1 MLLALLRK
9 FSCNT
14 YLILVTIIIG
24 ILSTSESVAL
34 PLSRG
39 DRLEV
44 SIPDEPYFSRVY
56 EVNEAGNIE
65 IPYLGSISV
74 AGLEPSLV
82 EQKLTDALVANDFF
96 PPDTLQLT
104 IQVLEWSPIR
114 VNVAGELF
122 QPGVVLIN
130 PPLSREESSV
140 ALNTNQITGEFPY
153 RRTLI
158 DAIEGAGGV
167 LPTAN
172 VKEIRLIRQGKEQIF
187 DLSGVFTGEPFENVS
202 LIEGDRIIVPA
213 AASFQAELVRPS
225 KITLSGIK
233 VFVSNLTVPANNNS
247 SAGVGNLK
255 EGIEFPYGARFSH
268 AVISMNCAGGTDI
281 TNARRRAIL
290 VRTNRLTGETTYL
303 EKGVEELLRD
313 SHNNDD
319 NPFLM
324 PRDGVACY
332 DSLVTKTHDIFKI
345 LGDIISPFKGL
356 FF

>member
-9 FSCNT
+9 FSSSN
-14 YLILVTIIIG
+14 YLTLVTILMSV
-24 ILSTSESVAL
+24 LSASGSTAL

-44 SIPDEPYFSRVY
+44 SIPNEPYFSRVY
-56 EVNEAGNIE
+56 EVNEAGNLE

-74 AGLEPSLV
+74 AGLEPWIV
-82 EQKLTDALVANDFF
+82 EQKLTNILITEGFF
-96 PPDTLQLT
+96 PAETLQLT

-130 PPLSREESSV
+130 PPLGREESAI
-140 ALNTNQITGEFPY
+140 ALNSSQITGEFPY

-172 VKEIRLIRQGKEQIF
+172 VKEIRLIRQGQEQII
-187 DLSGVFTGEPFENVS
+187 DLSGVFTGEPFNNVS

-233 VFVSNLTVPANNNS
+233 VFVSNLIVPASNNS
-247 SAGVGNLK
+247 SAGVGNLR

-281 TNARRRAIL
+281 TNAKRRAIL

-303 EKGVEELLRD
+303 ERGVEELMRD
-313 SHNNDD
+313 SHSNDD

-332 DSLVTKTHDIFKI
+332 DSLVTNTHDIFKI
-345 LGDIISPFKGL
+345 LGDIINPFKGL
-356 FF
+356 F

>member
-1 MLLALLRK
+1 MLLAWLRK
-9 FSCNT
+9 FSCST
-14 YLILVTIIIG
+14 YLTLVTILMSV
-24 ILSTSESVAL
+24 LSASGSVAL

-44 SIPDEPYFSRVY
+44 SIPNEPYFSRVY
-56 EVNEAGNIE
+56 EVNEAGNLE

-74 AGLEPSLV
+74 AGLEPSVV
-82 EQKLTDALVANDFF
+82 EQKLTNILITEGFF
-96 PPDTLQLT
+96 PAETLQLT

-130 PPLSREESSV
+130 PPLGREESAI
-140 ALNTNQITGEFPY
+140 ALNSSQITGEFPY

-172 VKEIRLIRQGKEQIF
+172 VKEIRLIRQGQEQII
-187 DLSGVFTGEPFENVS
+187 DLSGVFTGEPFNNVS

-233 VFVSNLTVPANNNS
+233 VFVSNLIVPASNNS
-247 SAGVGNLK
+247 SAGVGNLR

-281 TNARRRAIL
+281 TNAKRRAIL

-303 EKGVEELLRD
+303 ERGVEELMRD

-332 DSLVTKTHDIFKI
+332 DSLVTNTHDIFKI
-345 LGDIISPFKGL
+345 LGDIINPFKNL
-356 FF
+356 F

>member
-1 MLLALLRK
+1 MLLAWLRK
-9 FSCNT
+9 FSCST
-14 YLILVTIIIG
+14 YLTLVTILMSV
-24 ILSTSESVAL
+24 LSASGSNAL

-39 DRLEV
+39 DRIEV
-44 SIPDEPYFSRVY
+44 SIPNEPYFSRVY
-56 EVNEAGNIE
+56 EVNEAGNLE

-74 AGLEPSLV
+74 AGLEPLVV
-82 EQKLTDALVANDFF
+82 EQKLTNILIREGFF
-96 PPDTLQLT
+96 PAETLQLT
-104 IQVLEWSPIR
+104 VQVLEWSPIR

-130 PPLSREESSV
+130 PPLGREESAI
-140 ALNTNQITGEFPY
+140 ALNSSQITGEFPY

-172 VKEIRLIRQGKEQIF
+172 VKEIRLIRQGQEEII
-187 DLSGVFTGEPFENVS
+187 DLSGVFTGEPFNNVS

-233 VFVSNLTVPANNNS
+233 VFVSNLIVPASNNS
-247 SAGVGNLK
+247 SAGVGNLR

-281 TNARRRAIL
+281 TNAKRRAIL

-303 EKGVEELLRD
+303 ERGVEELMRD

-332 DSLVTKTHDIFKI
+332 DSLVTNTHDIFKI
-345 LGDIISPFKGL
+345 LGDIINPFKNL
-356 FF
+356 F

>member
-9 FSCNT
+9 FSCSI
-14 YLILVTIIIG
+14 YLKLAIVMMG
-24 ILSTSESVAL
+24 ILSASSSLAL

-44 SIPDEPYFSRVY
+44 SIPNEPYFSRVY
-56 EVNEAGNIE
+56 EVNEKGNLE

-74 AGLEPSLV
+74 MGLEPSLV
-82 EQKLTDALVANDFF
+82 EHKLTYALVARGFF
-96 PPDTLQLT
+96 PPNTLQLT

-140 ALNTNQITGEFPY
+140 LPDANQITGEFPY
-153 RRTLI
+153 RRTII

-172 VKEIRLIRQGKEQIF
+172 VKEIRLIRNGQEQIF
-187 DLSGVFTGEPFENVS
+187 DLSGVFTGEPFENIS

-213 AASFQAELVRPS
+213 AESFQAELVRPS

-233 VFVSNLTVPANNNS
+233 VFVSNLIVPANNNS

-255 EGIEFPYGARFSH
+255 EGIDFPYGARFSH

-303 EKGVEELLRD
+303 ERGVEELLRD
-313 SHNNDD
+313 SHNNND

-332 DSLVTKTHDIFKI
+332 DSLVTNTHDIFNI
-345 LGDIISPFKGL
+345 LGDIINPFKGL